1 MDRDYETLDKFIE
14 DYPDEF
20 KAVRAILI
28 EYWDPIDTA
37 ASGERG
43 AYDHYVPQVVFLGMG
58 GASARVIAD
67 HLADMEVRIMGLL
80 NSTPQ
85 QWLRCKKAAEAIV
98 DYFAGRT
105 A

>member
-1 MDRDYETLDKFIE
+1 MDRDYETLDEFIA

-20 KAVRAILI
+20 QAVRAILI

-43 AYDHYVPQVVFLGMG
+43 AYDPYVPQVVFLGME
-58 GASARVIAD
+58 GASAIVIAD
-67 HLADMEVRIMGLL
+67 HLADMEVRIMSQP

-98 DYFAGRT
+98 GYFAGK
-105 A
+105 AV